1 MGKSGP
7 QKDQQEDQTRED
19 SVETD
24 DKSHPRMTNERTR
37 QRTSK
42 MTRTEENRKKKRVS
56 VMERHLMTLT
66 PPPFHRT
73 EMAMASVHP
82 TLSNRRTD
90 HLNGSVKSAAQ

>member
-7 QKDQQEDQTRED
+7 QKDQHEDQTREE

-24 DKSHPRMTNERTR
+24 DESHPRMTNERTR

-66 PPPFHRT
+66 DLNRWRIDR
-73 EMAMASVHP
+73 SVAARP
-82 TLSNRRTD
+82 SLS
-90 HLNGSVKSAAQ
+90 H